1 MGKFG
6 SKGLDKRI
14 IRNRPRARQLR
25 LPERSMRETMRHNR
39 MRLRESDLRRIVRA
53 MIVENFTPP
62 FGAVGETV
70 KTYLQPMHREE
81 LEQYLE
87 AGLGI
92 VFGEDG
98 MYEDFAESDDERE
111 REYAEQI
118 EMELGHEDLVG
129 YEIREVDGL
138 LEVDIHANTEWGL
151 QGFKTVIQ
159 NCEED
164 WGDPKARKAYMSKA
178 IDLLDKTTVEDRMNK
193 HILKPPAPSWGSAM
207 PASKYGRD

>member
-1 MGKFG
+1 
-6 SKGLDKRI
+6 
-14 IRNRPRARQLR
+14 
-25 LPERSMRETMRHNR
+25 
-39 MRLRESDLRRIVRA
+39 
-53 MIVENFTPP
+53 
-62 FGAVGETV
+62 
-70 KTYLQPMHREE
+70 MHREE

-111 REYAEQI
+111 QGYARQI
-118 EMELGHEDLVG
+118 EMELDNEYAVG

-164 WGDPKARKAYMSKA
+164 WGDPKARKAYMAKA
-178 IDLLDKTTVEDRMNK
+178 DDLLTKATIGDRVDKHSMKLPT
-193 HILKPPAPSWGSAM
+193 PSWGSAM